1 MDFLPH
7 IFCVLYDF
15 HIMRKEP
22 QPRKGIGFMNLLFLV
37 VIGWFVYNAYQLGYL
52 DKLLSTFE
60 GGHSFTSIEET
71 TCEDL
76 KQSAI
81 GQELTNSVSDE
92 VTEVMGVRNIKEI
105 KRNNE
110 ELVCRGEVLAKGNYN
125 TIEIKLTDWDGEL
138 FVQWEVSY

>member
-1 MDFLPH
+1 
-7 IFCVLYDF
+7 
-15 HIMRKEP
+15 
-22 QPRKGIGFMNLLFLV
+22 MNLLFLV
-37 VIGWFVYNAYQLGYL
+37 VVVWLGYGAYKQGYL
-52 DKLLSTFE
+52 DNLLGTFE
-60 GGHSFTSIEET
+60 GGHTFTSIEGT
-71 TCEDL
+71 TCDEL
-76 KQSAI
+76 KESAI
-81 GQELTNSVSDE
+81 GKELSNSVTDE

>member
-1 MDFLPH
+1 
-7 IFCVLYDF
+7 
-15 HIMRKEP
+15 MRKER
-22 QPRKGIGFMNLLFLV
+22 QARKGTGFMNLLFLV

-60 GGHSFTSIEET
+60 DGHSFTSIEET

-81 GQELTNSVSDE
+81 GRELTNDITEISS
-92 VTEVMGVRNIKEI
+92 EVMGVRNIKEI
-105 KRNNE
+105 KRNKQ

-125 TIEIKLTDWDGEL
+125 TIEIKLSDWDGEL
-138 FVQWEVSY
+138 FLEWEVSY

>member
-1 MDFLPH
+1 
-7 IFCVLYDF
+7 
-15 HIMRKEP
+15 
-22 QPRKGIGFMNLLFLV
+22 MNLLFLV

-60 GGHSFTSIEET
+60 DGHSFTSIEET

-81 GQELTNSVSDE
+81 GRELTNDITEISA
-92 VTEVMGVRNIKEI
+92 EVMGVRNIKEI
-105 KRNNE
+105 KRNKQ

-125 TIEIKLTDWDGEL
+125 TIEIKLSDWDGEL
-138 FVQWEVSY
+138 FLEWEVSY

>member
-1 MDFLPH
+1 
-7 IFCVLYDF
+7 
-15 HIMRKEP
+15 
-22 QPRKGIGFMNLLFLV
+22 MNLLFLV

-60 GGHSFTSIEET
+60 DGHSFTSIEET

-81 GQELTNSVSDE
+81 GRELTNDITEISS
-92 VTEVMGVRNIKEI
+92 EVMGVRNIKEI
-105 KRNNE
+105 KRNKQ

-125 TIEIKLTDWDGEL
+125 TIEIKLSNWDGEL
-138 FVQWEVSY
+138 FLEWEVSY

>member
-1 MDFLPH
+1 MKKCPH
-7 IFCVLYDF
+7 CAEEIQDKAKVCRFCNKKV
-15 HIMRKEP
+15 KESSIII
-22 QPRKGIGFMNLLFLV
+22 RMIWLTV
-37 VIGWFVYNAYQLGYL
+37 VIWIVWELMTSYVDFNKSY
-52 DKLLSTFE
+52 SRW
-60 GGHSFTSIEET
+60 SSIEET

-110 ELVCRGEVLAKGNYN
+110 ELVCRGEVLAQGMYE
-125 TIEIKLTDWDGEL
+125 TITITLSDWDGDL
-138 FVQWEVSY
+138 FVQWEVSW